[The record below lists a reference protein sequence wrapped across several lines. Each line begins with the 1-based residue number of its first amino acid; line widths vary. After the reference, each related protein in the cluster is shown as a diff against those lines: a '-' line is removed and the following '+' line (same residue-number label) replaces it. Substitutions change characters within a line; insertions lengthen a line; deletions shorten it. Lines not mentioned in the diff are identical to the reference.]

1 MSITNMEKYENY
13 KEQFGRLKRSLANEF
28 FLEAIFIEYAI
39 IEDRTTSILRHA
51 GVYNPEK
58 HNKLVPKIRRIR
70 EIIKVK
76 NRKELL
82 KKYITDELLDDI
94 TLWKDQRNALIH
106 DLLNQKVTKEQLKTC
121 AEHGYE
127 ICKALRNKAGS
138 YARALEKANN
148 AEKEKLS

>member
-1 MSITNMEKYENY
+1 MSITNMEKYKNY
-13 KEQFGRLKRSLANEF
+13 KEQFGRLKRALANEF
-28 FLEAIFIEYAI
+28 YLEAIFIEYAI

-94 TLWKDQRNALIH
+94 NSWKDERNALIH
-106 DLLNQKVTKEQLKTC
+106 DLLNQQVSKDQLKTC
-121 AEHGYE
+121 AERGSE
-127 ICKALRNKAGS
+127 ICKTLRNKAGS
-138 YARALEKANN
+138 YARSLEKANN
-148 AEKEKLS
+148 AVKEKLS

>member
-13 KEQFGRLKRSLANEF
+13 KEQFGRLKRALANEF
-28 FLEAIFIEYAI
+28 SLEAIFIEYAV
-39 IEDRTTSILRHA
+39 IEDRTASILRHA

-58 HNKLVPKIRRIR
+58 HDKLAPKIRRIR

-106 DLLNQKVTKEQLKTC
+106 DLLNQQVSKDQLKTC

-138 YARALEKANN
+138 YARALEKAN
-148 AEKEKLS
+148 ADKAKLS